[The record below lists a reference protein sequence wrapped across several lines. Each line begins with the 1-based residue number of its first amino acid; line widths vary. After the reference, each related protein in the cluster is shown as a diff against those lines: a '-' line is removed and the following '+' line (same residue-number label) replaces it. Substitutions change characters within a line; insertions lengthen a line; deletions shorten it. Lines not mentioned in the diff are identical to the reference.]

1 VVGFSREF
9 EQAIFQR
16 MTMHR
21 LAYLGLLLC
30 AGAFACGRTE
40 LDLGATDTLPVTTGT
55 AGATTPT
62 GAAGSSV
69 TGAAGATSGTAG
81 ATSTPSGQAGATS
94 GTAGASST
102 PTGQAGAPGMTGAAG
117 GIVNPGGPNMPTT
130 GPLIPCGTE
139 LCQPIMQACCVRA
152 QNGVP
157 SATCIAAT
165 ETCDGGASFS
175 CSNTPQCGGGGVC
188 CVSAQT
194 LSTTCEAPAACL
206 LSPGVILCGS
216 DADCPALLGNC
227 CGQGNLKICRLRA
240 CAGGG
245 GAGPGGGGPGPGGGG
260 RGNGGG
266 RPGG

>member
-1 VVGFSREF
+1 M
-9 EQAIFQR
+9 Q
-16 MTMHR
+16 R
-21 LAYLGLLLC
+21 LACLGLLVC
-30 AGAFACGRTE
+30 VGAVACGRTE
-40 LDLGATDTLPVTTGT
+40 LDLGGPDTLPVTTG
-55 AGATTPT
+55 
-62 GAAGSSV
+62 AAGSSPS
-69 TGAAGATSGTAG
+69 GAAGAMV
-81 ATSTPSGQAGATS
+81 TPTGQAGATS
-94 GTAGASST
+94 GTAGAAT
-102 PTGQAGAPGMTGAAG
+102 QGQGGATPGTAGAAPTGQAGAPGMTGAAG
-117 GIVNPGGPNMPTT
+117 GVVNPGGPNMPTT

-157 SATCIAAT
+157 SATCVAAT

-175 CSNTPQCGGGGVC
+175 CSNTPQCGGGGDVC

-216 DADCPALLGNC
+216 DADCPALIGNC

-245 GAGPGGGGPGPGGGG
+245 RGPGGGGP
-260 RGNGGG
+260 GNGGG